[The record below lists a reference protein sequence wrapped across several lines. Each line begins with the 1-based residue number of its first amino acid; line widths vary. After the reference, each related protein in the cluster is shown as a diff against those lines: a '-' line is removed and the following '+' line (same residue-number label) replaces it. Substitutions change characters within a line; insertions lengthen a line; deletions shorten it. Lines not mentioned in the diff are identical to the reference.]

1 VFCVSDENKIM
12 TFHQS
17 DSRREEFRKYLEKA
31 GVLDALSKALVGL
44 YEESERPSDALE
56 YLRQHLQIVP
66 DSRESEGLKQEVTD
80 LLDKMEN
87 LKIENEELKTK
98 LQKVETA
105 PPGNTQQ

>member
-1 VFCVSDENKIM
+1 M

-44 YEESERPSDALE
+44 YEEPERPSDALE
-56 YLRQHLQIVP
+56 YLRQHLQMAP
-66 DSRESEGLKQEVTD
+66 DPRESEGLKQELTD
-80 LLDKMEN
+80 LSRQMAN
-87 LKIENEELKTK
+87 LKVENEDLKEK

-105 PPGNTQQ
+105 PAGGAQQ